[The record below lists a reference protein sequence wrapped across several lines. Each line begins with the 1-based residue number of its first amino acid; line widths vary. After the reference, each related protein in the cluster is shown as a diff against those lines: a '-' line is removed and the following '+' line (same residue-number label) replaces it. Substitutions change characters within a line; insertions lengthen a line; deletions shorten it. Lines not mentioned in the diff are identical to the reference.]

1 MRTRKINKRRGVHAQ
16 VARASLLGMT
26 LTFGFGAQA
35 DEYHYNNIVVGD
47 RASGMGGAYT
57 AVSDDP
63 AGLYYNP
70 AGIVYGAA
78 NNLSASVNAYHRNY
92 TEYKNVLGGNGW
104 KRTSASLLPNFFGV
118 TQTVGRGTVGFS
130 YAVPDSILEDQDQSF
145 SNIPGTLSDG
155 TSVTIEEFII
165 NFSHKDETYNIG
177 PSYALKL
184 GKTLSAG
191 GTLYIHRRE
200 RDSTFNQYLDLNTG
214 GFQWLNTYYET
225 AETGVKPVLGL
236 MWAPVDKV
244 SIGVALSKVSLFS
257 SRTLSQTT
265 CQGVDCAFERRV
277 VRSDEKR
284 ELPYVLNFGAAY
296 FPSSALLV
304 SMDVS
309 YYTETDDNFQDK
321 DAVLN
326 VAFGTE
332 YYFTSQWAMRLGF
345 FTDHA
350 NTPEVAV
357 GETNQ
362 PEHID
367 LYNGSFSVS
376 RFAGNSTTTFGLA
389 YGAGSGETQLFG
401 GSTSIQQVDRQT
413 FTVFLSASYSY

>member
-1 MRTRKINKRRGVHAQ
+1 MKISRTNLRCSYRRGF
-16 VARASLLGMT
+16 ASAISLGAM
-26 LTFGFGAQA
+26 LVFGASAKA

-118 TQTVGRGTVGFS
+118 TQSLGRGTVGFS
-130 YAVPDSILEDQDQSF
+130 YAVPDSVLEDQDQSF
-145 SNIPGTLSDG
+145 NNIPGTLSDG
-155 TSVTIEEFII
+155 TSVTIEEFVI

-184 GKTLSAG
+184 GKGLSAG
-191 GTLYIHRRE
+191 ATLYVHRRE

-214 GFQWLNTYYET
+214 DFQWLNTYYET
-225 AETGVKPVLGL
+225 AETGIKPVFGL

-244 SIGVALSKVSLFS
+244 SVGLSLSKVMLLS
-257 SRTLSQTT
+257 SRTLSQTI
-265 CQGVDCAFERRV
+265 CQGVDCPYERQV

-284 ELPYVLNFGAAY
+284 ELPFVVSLGVAY

-304 SMDVS
+304 AMDTS
-309 YYTETDDNFQDK
+309 YYTATDDNFQDK
-321 DAVLN
+321 EAVVNIAL
-326 VAFGTE
+326 GTE
-332 YYFTSQWAMRLGF
+332 YYFTDQWAMRLGL

-350 NTPEVAV
+350 NTPDIMA
-357 GETNQ
+357 GRTNQ
-362 PEHID
+362 PEHVD
-367 LYNGSFSVS
+367 LYTGTFSLS
-376 RFAGNSTTTFGLA
+376 RFAGNSTTTLGLA
-389 YGAGSGETQLFG
+389 YGAGSGEAQLFG
-401 GSTSIQQVDRQT
+401 GSTSVQQVDRQAL
-413 FTVFLSASYSY
+413 TVFLSASYSY

>member
-1 MRTRKINKRRGVHAQ
+1 MQTSRTNYKGRNHRQFVSVITLGA
-16 VARASLLGMT
+16 LLALAG
-26 LTFGFGAQA
+26 GANA

-57 AVSDDP
+57 AISDDP

-104 KRTSASLLPNFFGV
+104 KRTSASLLPNFFGI
-118 TQTVGRGTVGFS
+118 TQSFGRGTIGFS
-130 YAVPDSILEDQDQSF
+130 YAVPDSVLEDQDQSF

-155 TSVTIEEFII
+155 TNVTIEEFVI

-184 GKTLSAG
+184 GKSLSAG
-191 GTLYIHRRE
+191 TTLYVHRRE
-200 RDSTFNQYLDLNTG
+200 RDSTFNQYLDLDTG
-214 GFQWLNTYYET
+214 DFQWLNTYYET
-225 AETGVKPVLGL
+225 AETGIKPVLGL
-236 MWAPVDKV
+236 MWAPADKISV
-244 SIGVALSKVSLFS
+244 GLSVSKVSLLS

-265 CQGVDCAFERRV
+265 CQGVDCPYERRV

-284 ELPYVLNFGAAY
+284 ELPYVVNVGVAY

-304 SMDVS
+304 AMDAN

-321 DAVLN
+321 DAVVN
-326 VAFGTE
+326 VALGTE
-332 YYFTSQWAMRLGF
+332 YYFTNQWAMRLGF
-345 FTDHA
+345 FTDRA
-350 NTPEVAV
+350 NTPDVMA
-357 GETNQ
+357 GRTNQ

-367 LYNGSFSVS
+367 LYTGTFSLS
-376 RFAGNSTTTFGLA
+376 RFAGNSTTTLGLA
-389 YGAGSGETQLFG
+389 YGAGSGEAQLFG
-401 GSTSIQQVDRQT
+401 GSTSIQQVDRQA

>member
-1 MRTRKINKRRGVHAQ
+1 MRTRKINKRRGLQ
-16 VARASLLGMT
+16 DRIARASLLG
-26 LTFGFGAQA
+26 LALALGSGAKA

-92 TEYKNVLGGNGW
+92 TEYQNVLGGNGW

-118 TQTVGRGTVGFS
+118 TQALGRGTVGFS
-130 YAVPDSILEDQDQSF
+130 YAVPDSVLEDQDQSF

-155 TSVTIEEFII
+155 TSVTIEEFIV

-184 GKTLSAG
+184 GKSLSAG
-191 GTLYIHRRE
+191 ATLYIHRRE
-200 RDSTFNQYLDLNTG
+200 RDSTFNQYLDLSTG
-214 GFQWLNTYYET
+214 EFQWLNTYYET
-225 AETGVKPVLGL
+225 AETGIKPVLGL

-244 SIGVALSKVSLFS
+244 SVGMALSKVSLFS

-265 CQGVDCAFERRV
+265 CQGVDCPYERRV

-284 ELPYVLNFGAAY
+284 ELPYVLNLGAAY

-326 VAFGTE
+326 VALGAE
-332 YYFTSQWAMRLGF
+332 YYFTNQWAMRLGF
-345 FTDHA
+345 FSDHA
-350 NTPEVAV
+350 NTPEVAS
-357 GETNQ
+357 GQTNQ

-367 LYNGSFSVS
+367 LYNGSFSLS
-376 RFAGNSTTTFGLA
+376 RFAGNSTTTLGLA
-389 YGAGSGETQLFG
+389 YGAGSGEAQLFG

>member
-1 MRTRKINKRRGVHAQ
+1 
-16 VARASLLGMT
+16 MT
-26 LTFGFGAQA
+26 LSAILTFTAGTKA

-118 TQTVGRGTVGFS
+118 TQSLGRGTIGFS
-130 YAVPDSILEDQDQSF
+130 YAVPDSVLEDQDQSF

-155 TSVTIEEFII
+155 TGVTIEEFII

-184 GKTLSAG
+184 GKSLSAG
-191 GTLYIHRRE
+191 ATLYVHRRE
-200 RDSTFNQYLDLNTG
+200 RDSTFNQYLDLDTG

-225 AETGVKPVLGL
+225 AETGIRPVLGL
-236 MWAPVDKV
+236 MWAPVDKLSLGIAV
-244 SIGVALSKVSLFS
+244 SKVSLFS

-265 CQGVDCAFERRV
+265 CQGVDCPYERRV

-284 ELPYVLNFGAAY
+284 ELPYVVNLGAAY

-304 SMDVS
+304 SIDAN
-309 YYTETDDNFQDK
+309 YYTSTDDNFQDK
-321 DAVLN
+321 DAVVNIAL
-326 VAFGTE
+326 GTE
-332 YYFTSQWAMRLGF
+332 YYFTNQWALRLGF
-345 FTDHA
+345 FTDRA
-350 NTPEVAV
+350 NTPNVVV
-357 GETNQ
+357 GRTNQ

-367 LYNGSFSVS
+367 LYNGTFSLS
-376 RFAGNSTTTFGLA
+376 RFAGNSTTTLGLA
-389 YGAGSGETQLFG
+389 YGAGSGEAQLFG
-401 GSTSIQQVDRQT
+401 GSTTIQQVDRQA